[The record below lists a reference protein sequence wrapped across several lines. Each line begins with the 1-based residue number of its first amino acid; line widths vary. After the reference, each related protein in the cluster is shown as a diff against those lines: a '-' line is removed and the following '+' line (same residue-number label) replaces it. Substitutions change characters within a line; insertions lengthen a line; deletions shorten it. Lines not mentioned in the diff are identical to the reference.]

1 MIEINLLP
9 EELRQAEGTPP
20 ARLATIMASVVIACG
35 LSVLV
40 SKYYMVDIPSEKSA
54 IKTCD
59 TQIADLTKKLEE
71 VKKIDAEIETL
82 KSKVAALTNLS
93 DGRMRY
99 GRLFEKLC
107 NSMPD
112 GVWFR
117 TFSVASDNV
126 QSRFFK
132 NPLGGKRYMIAFTGY
147 STGETPK
154 DMDNKLTE
162 LMTNLRVQFGVP
174 KDGETAK
181 PNADGSDPVDW
192 GFNKWLGA
200 RFDPP
205 RLLGTNFVGTLPAP
219 PPMSPEQKKVLNPP
233 TSGLD
238 FRMNFTFEMPGAK

>member
-9 EELRQAEGTPP
+9 DELRQAEGTPP
-20 ARLATIMASVVIACG
+20 ARLATIMASVVVACG

-59 TQIADLTKKLEE
+59 TQIADLQKKLEE
-71 VKKIDAEIETL
+71 VKKIDAEIDVL
-82 KSKVAALTNLS
+82 KGKVAALTNLS

-99 GRLFEKLC
+99 ARLFEKLC

-117 TFSVASDNV
+117 TFVVAPDSGG
-126 QSRFFK
+126 SRFFK
-132 NPLGGKRYMIAFTGY
+132 APLGGKRYSIAFTGY
-147 STGETPK
+147 STGDTPK

-162 LMTNLRVQFGVP
+162 LMNNMRTQFGIP
-174 KDGETAK
+174 KDGESPK
-181 PNADGSDPVDW
+181 QVDGSDQPDW
-192 GFNKWLGA
+192 GYNKWLGA

-205 RLLGTNFVGTLPAP
+205 RLLGTVFVSGLPAP
-219 PPMSPEQKKVLNPP
+219 PPMTAEQKKVLNPP
-233 TSGLD
+233 SSGLD
-238 FRMNFTFEMPGAK
+238 FRMNFTFEMPLAK